1 MINADC
7 LGFVHHGAPAGIG
20 ARAVPVIEQSR
31 HRDPLHPG
39 LSSSRAMPDHQFVL
53 TLSCPDRPGIVS
65 AVSSFLAHSGQNILD
80 AQQFN
85 DVETGHFFMRVVF
98 NPADLAV
105 NLAALQTGFAAIAER
120 FGMDWHLR
128 DRAARRRVMLLVS
141 KSDHC
146 LADILYRWR
155 TGELEMIPT
164 AIVSNHPKETYD
176 HLEFGE
182 IPFHYLPVTK
192 ESKREQEN
200 AIWRL
205 VEQTGTDLVVL
216 ARYMQILSDEMSAKL
231 SGRCINI
238 HHSFLP
244 GFKGA
249 RPYHQAHERG
259 VKLIGATAHYITSA
273 LDEGPIIDQD
283 VERISHRDTPEDLVR
298 KGRDI
303 ERRVLARA
311 MRHHLDDRVILNGRK
326 TVVFMD

>member
-1 MINADC
+1 
-7 LGFVHHGAPAGIG
+7 
-20 ARAVPVIEQSR
+20 
-31 HRDPLHPG
+31 
-39 LSSSRAMPDHQFVL
+39 MPDHQYVL

-65 AVSSFLAHSGQNILD
+65 AVSTFLAHNGQNILD
-80 AQQFN
+80 AQQF
-85 DVETGHFFMRVVF
+85 DDIETGKFFMRVVF
-98 NPADLAV
+98 TAADLAV
-105 NLAALQTGFAAIAER
+105 ELGALQSGFAAIAER
-120 FGMDWHLR
+120 FGMDWQMR
-128 DRAARRRVMLLVS
+128 DRANRRRVMLLVS

-155 TGELEMIPT
+155 TGELAMIPT
-164 AIVSNHPKETYD
+164 AVVSNHPRATYAGLD
-176 HLEFGE
+176 FGD
-182 IPFHYLPVTK
+182 IPFHHLPVIKDT
-192 ESKREQEN
+192 RDEQEG
-200 AIWRL
+200 AIWDL
-205 VEQTGTDLVVL
+205 VGTTRTDLVVL
-216 ARYMQILSDEMSAKL
+216 ARYMQILSDDLSAKL

-259 VKLIGATAHYITSA
+259 VKLIGATAHYVTRD

-283 VERISHRDTPEDLVR
+283 VERISHRDTPDDLVR

-311 MRHHLDDRVILNGRK
+311 IRYHLEDRVIPNGRK

>member
-1 MINADC
+1 
-7 LGFVHHGAPAGIG
+7 
-20 ARAVPVIEQSR
+20 
-31 HRDPLHPG
+31 
-39 LSSSRAMPDHQFVL
+39 MPHSQFVL

-65 AVSSFLAHSGQNILD
+65 AVSTFLAQNGQNILD
-80 AQQFN
+80 AQQFD
-85 DVETGHFFMRVVF
+85 DVETGKFFMRVVF
-98 NPADLAV
+98 TAADLAV
-105 NLAALQTGFAAIAER
+105 ELSALQTGFAAIAQR
-120 FGMDWHLR
+120 FAMDWQMR
-128 DRAARRRVMLLVS
+128 DRAAKRRVMLLAS

-146 LADILYRWR
+146 LVDILYRWR
-155 TGELEMIPT
+155 TGELDMVPT
-164 AIVSNHPKETYD
+164 AVVSNHPREIYAGID
-176 HLEFGE
+176 FGD
-182 IPFHYLPVTK
+182 IPFHFLPATK
-192 ESKREQEN
+192 ENKPQQEA

-205 VEQTGTDLVVL
+205 VEDTGTDLVVL
-216 ARYMQILSDEMSAKL
+216 ARYMQILSDDLSAKL

-259 VKLIGATAHYITSA
+259 VKLIGATAHYVTRD

-283 VERISHRDTPEDLVR
+283 VERISHRDTPDDLVR

-311 MRHHLDDRVILNGRK
+311 VRHHLDDRVILNGRK

>member
-1 MINADC
+1 
-7 LGFVHHGAPAGIG
+7 
-20 ARAVPVIEQSR
+20 
-31 HRDPLHPG
+31 
-39 LSSSRAMPDHQFVL
+39 MPDHQFVL

-65 AVSSFLAHSGQNILD
+65 AVSTFLAHNGQNILD

-98 NPADLAV
+98 NAADLAV
-105 NLAALQTGFAAIAER
+105 GLPSLQTGFGAIADR
-120 FGMDWHLR
+120 FRMDWRMR
-128 DRAARRRVMLLVS
+128 DRATRQRVMLLVS

-155 TGELEMIPT
+155 TGELAMIPT
-164 AIVSNHPKETYD
+164 AIVSNHPRQTYSD
-176 HLEFGE
+176 LDFGD

-192 ESKREQEN
+192 DTKDEQELAVLN
-200 AIWRL
+200 L
-205 VEQTGTDLVVL
+205 VGQTNTDLVVL
-216 ARYMQILSDEMSAKL
+216 ARYMQILSDEMSDRLA
-231 SGRCINI
+231 GRCINI

-249 RPYHQAHERG
+249 KPYHQAHARG
-259 VKLIGATAHYITSA
+259 VKLIGATAHYVTSA

-283 VERISHRDTPEDLVR
+283 VERISHRDTPDDLVR

-311 MRHHLDDRVILNGRK
+311 MRYHLEDRVILNGRK
-326 TVVFMD
+326 TVVFVD